1 MKNQIDALA
10 AAVRSSLARSADDPQ
25 IEAILVGYS
34 MDGLSWAI
42 EQRAA
47 LERIAADELDVSAE
61 DRAYAVEVLDGL
73 PTF

>member
-10 AAVRSSLARSADDPQ
+10 TAVRSSLARSANDPY
-25 IEAILVGYS
+25 IKAILVEYS

-47 LERIAADELDVSAE
+47 LERIAADELHVSAE

>member
-1 MKNQIDALA
+1 MKNQIDTLS
-10 AAVRSSLARSADDPQ
+10 AAVRSSLAKSADDPQ
-25 IEAILVGYS
+25 IRAILVGY
-34 MDGLSWAI
+34 GLSWAV

-47 LERIAADELDVSAE
+47 LERIAADELNVSAE